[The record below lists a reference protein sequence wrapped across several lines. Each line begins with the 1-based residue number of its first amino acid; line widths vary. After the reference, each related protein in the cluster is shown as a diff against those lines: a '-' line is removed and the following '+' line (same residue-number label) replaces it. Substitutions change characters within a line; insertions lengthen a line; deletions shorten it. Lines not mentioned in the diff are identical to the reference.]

1 MMGSIRLPLVVFR
14 TKGSFMYSNNVV
26 LVKGRVSSE
35 PRIRQLPSG
44 SSIVN
49 LEVTT
54 ALDDGF
60 GSVSVPIVVEAE
72 SVHCAAGDEVVVVGH
87 VRRRFFRAGGATQ
100 SRTEVVAHK
109 VVRASRTR
117 AAQNLVASVVAILD
131 AA

>member
-1 MMGSIRLPLVVFR
+1 MMGPIRLPLVVFR

-49 LEVTT
+49 LDVTT
-54 ALDDGF
+54 ALDDGS
-60 GSVSVPIVVEAE
+60 GAVSVPIVVEAE
-72 SVHCAAGDEVVVVGH
+72 SVHCAVGDQVVVVGH

-117 AAQNLVASVVAILD
+117 AAQTLVASVVALLD